1 MVHSLHITYVV
12 GQAFRALIFI
22 WFLSRVYLP
31 LKTGLR
37 FSWNALRAS
46 FLSSVLTTRWYI
58 SASFSGHGPA
68 FANFLREAHALGQS
82 GLARDLEDILC
93 CTCAVTL
100 VLGDNLDEAVRDA
113 EEVGL
118 GGGDAAAGEDEVAGA
133 GEAHEGG
140 QAVGAAG
147 AGEDAEARLGEADGG
162 VGGEDAEVRG
172 EGELEAAAE
181 GEGGDGGD
189 GGDGEVGERGE
200 GRVEVGEELGGP
212 TGTIVSARAHLAQGQ
227 WF

>member
-1 MVHSLHITYVV
+1 LVSVTSLP
-12 GQAFRALIFI
+12 ALEDG
-22 WFLSRVYLP
+22 LALLLER
-31 LKTGLR
+31 LKGLV
-37 FSWNALRAS
+37 
-46 FLSSVLTTRWYI
+46 SVLGVDDALVHLGLLLGPGPRHGLQRRPD
-58 SASFSGHGPA
+58 GHGPA